1 MAVLKHIASKNAH
14 YGDAI
19 DYLKYEYDELRM
31 KPVLDRN
38 GNMKLRSEFILD
50 GINCNPETF
59 DVECEMLNAS
69 FHKNQSYGD
78 IKTHHYIISF
88 DPRDQADHGLTG
100 EKAQA
105 IGLEYAKKNFPG
117 HQALVCVH
125 MDGHNKSG
133 NIHVHIVINSLRKYD
148 VERQDFMERPCDSR
162 AGYKHHLTRDY
173 LKHLKRSLMEIC
185 QRENLYQVDLLSPA
199 ESRKTE
205 REYWSERRGQ
215 EKLDKLNE
223 KIIED
228 GLTPMKTKFQ
238 TQKQFL
244 RDAIDDAASS
254 ATSPEMFRTILLE
267 RYGIKLTES
276 RGRYSYLH
284 PERNKN
290 ITGRALGTR
299 YEKESLLARFMENEK
314 AARMEKTDSMSA
326 DEKRNADNSESVQ
339 DAGKTKNDSAPDEEE
354 RHSTIFDSG
363 YDYESDPIAILYI
376 RSELRLVVDLQNC
389 TKAKLNQAYAQKVKI
404 SNLKEMAKTIAY
416 VQEHGYESRDRLQD
430 SYDDITQKMKDSR
443 KALRSTEEQIRSV
456 NQQIHFTGQY
466 LANKSVYGQM
476 LKSRNKKKFRQ
487 EHSDEI
493 TLYEDARKFLK
504 EKYPDGKFPSMK
516 SLKEEREKLSARQ
529 KAQHEAYTNFK
540 NARKDLQT
548 ICSNIDSILG
558 QGRTLKPEQEH
569 TIS

>member
-19 DYLKYEYDELRM
+19 DYLKYEYDEMRM

-69 FHKNQSYGD
+69 FHKNQGFGD
-78 IKTHHYIISF
+78 IKSHHYIISF
-88 DPRDQADHGLTG
+88 DPKDQEDHGLTG

-117 HQALVCVH
+117 HQALVCTH

-133 NIHVHIVINSLRKYD
+133 NIHVHIVTNSLRKYD

-162 AGYKHHLTRDY
+162 AEYKHHLTRDY
-173 LKHLKRSLMEIC
+173 LNHLKRSLMEIC
-185 QRENLYQVDLLSPA
+185 LRENLYQVDLLSPA
-199 ESRKTE
+199 ETKITE
-205 REYWSERRGQ
+205 QEYWAGRRGQ

-223 KIIED
+223 QIVED
-228 GLTPMKTKFQ
+228 DLTPMKTKFQ

-254 ATSPEMFRTILLE
+254 ATSVEMFRTILSE

-299 YEKESLLARFMENEK
+299 YEKESLLARFQENEI
-314 AARMEKTDSMSA
+314 AGRTENSTSRSACENQNEENRTSTQDSGKGNA
-326 DEKRNADNSESVQ
+326 ETVRDEQTNR
-339 DAGKTKNDSAPDEEE
+339 
-354 RHSTIFDSG
+354 STTFDSS

-416 VQEHGYESRDRLQD
+416 VQEHGYGTRDKLQD
-430 SYDDITQKMKDSR
+430 SYDEIIQKMKDSR

-466 LANKSVYGQM
+466 LANKSVNGQM
-476 LKSRNKKKFRQ
+476 LKSRSKKKFRQ

-504 EKYPDGKFPSMK
+504 EKYPDGQFPSIK
-516 SLKEEREKLSARQ
+516 SLKEKREKLSTQQ
-529 KAQHEAYTNFK
+529 KAQHNAYTNFK
-540 NARKDLQT
+540 NAQKDLQT

-558 QGRTLKPEQEH
+558 QGRTLKQEQEQ
-569 TIS
+569 TIT